1 MGGDL
6 TMRVIWLRKAE
17 IVVEDDA
24 KPTGDKGEGDEAEL
38 VELDK
43 FNLRECWEAYS
54 EEIGK
59 ADHIRVFNA
68 DGKIVKRIWL
78 IDESGD
84 PDWMERLPEYDK
96 ETDEKVRLSTASS
109 REFFDR
115 KIVPLL
121 KRGYKF
127 IVANGAEIL
136 TMFDAEGAHL

>member
-1 MGGDL
+1 
-6 TMRVIWLRKAE
+6 MRVIWLRKAE

-24 KPTGDKGEGDEAEL
+24 KPVGGKGEGDETVT

-59 ADHIRVFNA
+59 ADHIRVFDA

-78 IDESGD
+78 IDENED
-84 PDWMERLPEYDK
+84 PNWMERLPEYDE
-96 ETDEKVRLSTASS
+96 ETDEKVTVSRASS
-109 REFFDR
+109 KEFFDK

-121 KRGYKF
+121 GRGYKF